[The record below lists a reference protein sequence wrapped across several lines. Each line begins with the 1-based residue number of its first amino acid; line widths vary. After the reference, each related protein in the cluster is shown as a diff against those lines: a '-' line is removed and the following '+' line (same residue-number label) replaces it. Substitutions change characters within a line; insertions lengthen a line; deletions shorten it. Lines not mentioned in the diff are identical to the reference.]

1 MRHDG
6 RTAEISAHV
15 HRTRRATLSDVATRA
30 GVSAVTVSRTLR
42 RPEMVS
48 ADLRKRV
55 ALAVEAL
62 GYIPNQLASALAS
75 ARTGTI
81 GVLIPSLTN
90 GVFADYLKALHDA
103 FLPAGFQ
110 VMVLNWRY
118 QPDEEQKAIATMLG
132 LHPEAMILAGID
144 QSDNA
149 RRMLARADIPVVQT
163 MELTDN
169 PIDIN
174 IGFSQRDA
182 GYAATR
188 HLLDLGYR
196 HVGHIRARQDARSGR
211 RMEGYR
217 RAMEEAGLESSA
229 MIAASPQPSTF
240 ALGGTLFADLLARS
254 PDLEAVFTCN
264 DDLALGALFECRRR
278 GMGVPDDMAIIGFND
293 LEICASCHPTLS
305 SVATP
310 RYEMARQA
318 AEIVTR
324 IIQGD
329 GERPNNPIIDLGFE
343 VRMRRSTS
351 QR

>member
-1 MRHDG
+1 MDEPSRPSNAL
-6 RTAEISAHV
+6 RPRPV
-15 HRTRRATLSDVATRA
+15 TLDNVAALA

-48 ADLRKRV
+48 ASLRRRV
-55 ALAVEAL
+55 MSAVEAL

-90 GVFADYLKALHDA
+90 GVFGDYLKALHDA

-118 QPDEEQKAIATMLG
+118 QPEEEEKAIATMLG

-144 QSDNA
+144 QSDHV
-149 RRMLARADIPVVQT
+149 RRMLERANISVIQT
-163 MELTDN
+163 MELSDD

-174 IGFSQRDA
+174 IGFSQHDA

-188 HLLDLGYR
+188 HLLDLGHR
-196 HVGHIRARQDARSGR
+196 RIGHIRARQDARSKR

-217 RAMEEAGLESSA
+217 RAMEEAGLDTSG
-229 MIAASPQPSTF
+229 MVAATPRPSTF
-240 ALGGTLFADLLARS
+240 ALGGELLADLISRA
-254 PDLEAVFTCN
+254 PNLEFVFACN
-264 DDLALGALFECRRR
+264 DDLAVGALFECSRR
-278 GMGVPDDMAIIGFND
+278 GIRVPHDMAIIGFND

-324 IIQGD
+324 IIRGD
-329 GERPNNPIIDLGFE
+329 GQRPDRPIIDLGFE
-343 VRMRRSTS
+343 VRTRGSTG
-351 QR
+351 RH